1 MANTTSFEIHPAI
14 GIARVGNSPE
24 FFIGP
29 EPGGSPPPKYRDRR
43 GRLLRQAARFR
54 VFRCTRAADGS
65 LRSATEVT
73 SDQAEIEWTVHV
85 ANRKG
90 ASPEFPPSP
99 ARTRRE
105 GERLRLR
112 NADHANRAELVIDP
126 GPRTLTGP
134 GASAPFDSGS
144 FLGTEVP
151 LGEMRTEAEGSL
163 LVLGGLGTSG
173 TSPRGVRAPITHF
186 ANNDNWFDDVSD
198 GPVTATV
205 KLRGGKRAARAK
217 PAWVITAPPDYAPG
231 IVNFVT
237 LYDVAYQA
245 AVERGWRAV
254 PDQPSFSGHV
264 QPILH
269 RALGYQWVL
278 ELGRQGHGP
287 FSGFG
292 DFSARWKS
300 LADPSPDASFGRQ
313 LVLGM
318 LKDPSLVP
326 DPADPEFGMMPRLYN
341 NDYGTTPSHVL
352 RPTVPQYAILER
364 WAAGQFVS
372 DLENPPPSGDLIA
385 DALDR
390 MSLEACS
397 GGPFFPG
404 IEVGGV
410 MADAATYSEAFR
422 VDAKNHQPGQLT
434 AGNAVPWQA
443 DFLACSVDAQSQ
455 LGWWPAQRP
464 YQVFPTVDSEVS
476 EFWHRGVTGYRGM
489 VKQWHELGVVVEAK
503 RADGTTMFVESERR
517 PFPS

>member
-1 MANTTSFEIHPAI
+1 MANKASFEIHPAI
-14 GIARVGNSPE
+14 GIARVGNSTE
-24 FFIGP
+24 FFVGP
-29 EPGGSPPPKYRDRR
+29 EPGVAPPGKYRDRR

-54 VFRCTRAADGS
+54 VYRCTRAPDGA
-65 LRSATEVT
+65 LQSATEVT

-99 ARTRRE
+99 AKARGEE
-105 GERLRLR
+105 GRLR
-112 NADHANRAELVIDP
+112 NARHADRAELVIDP
-126 GPRTLTGP
+126 GPRTLTAP
-134 GASAPFDSGS
+134 GGRAPFDTGS

-151 LGEMRTEAEGSL
+151 LGEMRTEADGSL

-186 ANNDNWFDDVSD
+186 ANNDNWYDDVSD

-205 KLRGGKRAARAK
+205 KMGGARRAAKAK
-217 PAWVITAPPDYAPG
+217 PAWVVTAPPDYAPG
-231 IVNFVT
+231 ITNFVT
-237 LYDVAYQA
+237 LFDVAYQA
-245 AVERGWRAV
+245 AVERGWRQV
-254 PDQPSFSGHV
+254 PDRPSFTRHV
-264 QPILH
+264 QPILA

-292 DFSARWKS
+292 DFSTRWQS
-300 LADPSPDASFGRQ
+300 LADPSPNASFGRE

-318 LKDPSLVP
+318 LKDPGQPP
-326 DPADPEFGMMPRLYN
+326 DPADQEFGMMPRLHH

-352 RPTVPQYAILER
+352 RATAAQYGVLER
-364 WAAGQFVS
+364 WAGGEFVS
-372 DLENPPPSGDLIA
+372 DLESPPADLELVP

-390 MSLEACS
+390 ISLEACS
-397 GGPFFPG
+397 GGPFYPG
-404 IEVGGV
+404 IEVGGI
-410 MADAATYSEAFR
+410 MADASTYSEAFR
-422 VDAKNHQPGQLT
+422 VDAASHEPGGLT

-443 DFLACSVDAQSQ
+443 DFLACSVDAREQ

-464 YQVFPTVDSEVS
+464 YQVFPSVDAEVS

-489 VKQWHELGVVVEAK
+489 VKQWHDLGIVVEAK
-503 RADGTTMFVESERR
+503 RRDGTTVFVESERR
-517 PFPS
+517 AFPS